1 LPRRQHSAQSLTP
14 LELKIMEVLWKT
26 GPTDVRTVRAR
37 LKDHELAYTTV
48 QTVLNILHRKGKLAR
63 QLHGRGFL
71 YQPILSRPQVIR
83 QDEVQLLE
91 RFSASSASSLVL
103 HLVAGEQVNAEDL
116 ARIQGLLKHLPL
128 ESLAK
133 ISPGTRWWDE

>member
-1 LPRRQHSAQSLTP
+1 MWF
-14 LELKIMEVLWKT
+14 I
-26 GPTDVRTVRAR
+26 
-37 LKDHELAYTTV
+37 
-48 QTVLNILHRKGKLAR
+48 
-63 QLHGRGFL
+63 
-71 YQPILSRPQVIR
+71 
-83 QDEVQLLE
+83 
-91 RFSASSASSLVL
+91 SASSASSLVL